1 MAPTPLGPHVA
12 LPLFC
17 AAFAWEERTVFWRYS
32 APILAAYALGVPWWL
47 GGGAELLP
55 HAIAALLAWGLVR
68 FLPHGGGS
76 GSADHEEPAEAS
88 SSTLGLRD

>member
-1 MAPTPLGPHVA
+1 
-12 LPLFC
+12 
-17 AAFAWEERTVFWRYS
+17 
-32 APILAAYALGVPWWL
+32 VPWWL

-55 HAIAALLAWGLVR
+55 HAIAGLLAWGLVR

-76 GSADHEEPAEAS
+76 GSADREEPADAP